1 VAFYV
6 STGARASELLSTQD
20 GVDPGR
26 QLITVVRKGTRERQE
41 LPASVG
47 MKSEDSTDT
56 PSRTRPSISS
66 QVSASRIT
74 GRRRSWST
82 REMNAAGW
90 ASAAQHTRTTLA

>member
-1 VAFYV
+1 
-6 STGARASELLSTQD
+6 
-20 GVDPGR
+20 
-26 QLITVVRKGTRERQE
+26 
-41 LPASVG
+41 VG
-47 MKSEDSTDT
+47 MKLEDSTDT

-66 QVSASRIT
+66 QVSARIT

>member
-1 VAFYV
+1 MAFYV

-47 MKSEDSTDT
+47 MKLEDSTDT

-66 QVSASRIT
+66 QVCARIT

-82 REMNAAGW
+82 CGMRAGW